1 MSEKINIE
9 SIADYKV
16 EEAVR
21 RLSVN
26 ISNSYSNIKTI
37 LVTSVAGKEGKSFVS
52 LQLAR
57 VLAGRGYKVIYVNGD
72 SRSKLSPQVGLTDY
86 MEETTDIAKII
97 YETNYKNLSIIPTGK
112 KLVMMDEILLEKLLR
127 EISNSYDYVI
137 VDSPSLGEVSDG
149 IVIGKF
155 CEGVLLVVEPEIV
168 PEKKIVSV
176 KEELERSGCKILGV
190 VLNKELN

>member
-26 ISNSYSNIKTI
+26 ISNSYSDVKAI

-57 VLAGRGYKVIYVNGD
+57 VLAGRGNKVIYVNGD
-72 SRSKLSPQVGLTDY
+72 TRSELSSQAGLADY
-86 MEETTDIAKII
+86 MEETVDIAKII
-97 YETNYKNLSIIPTGK
+97 YETNCKNLSIIPAGK
-112 KLVMMDEILLEKLLR
+112 KQAMIDEVLLEKLVG
-127 EISNSYDYVI
+127 EIKDTYDYVI

-155 CEGVLLVVEPEIV
+155 CDGVLLVVEPEIV

-190 VLNKELN
+190 VLNKEMN

>member
-1 MSEKINIE
+1 MSEIINIE

-26 ISNSYSNIKTI
+26 ISNSYSDVKSI

-52 LQLAR
+52 LQFAR
-57 VLAGRGYKVIYVNGD
+57 VLAGRGNKVIYINGD
-72 SRSKLSPQVGLTDY
+72 IRSELSSQSGLADY
-86 MEETTDIAKII
+86 MDETADIKKII
-97 YETNYKNLSIIPTGK
+97 YESNCKNLSIIPSGK
-112 KLVMMDEILLEKLLR
+112 KKVMIGEVLLEKLLR
-127 EISNSYDYVI
+127 EVKEAYDYVI

-149 IVIGKF
+149 IVIGKL
-155 CEGVLLVVEPEIV
+155 CDGVLLVVEPEIV
-168 PEKKIVSV
+168 PEKKLLGV

-190 VLNKELN
+190 VLNKEMN

>member
-9 SIADYKV
+9 AIADYKV

-26 ISNSYSNIKTI
+26 ISNSYSDVKVI

-52 LQLAR
+52 IQFAR
-57 VLAGRGYKVIYVNGD
+57 ILAGRGNKVIYVNGD
-72 SRSKLSPQVGLTDY
+72 TRSEVSSQTGLTDV
-86 MEETTDIAKII
+86 MAGRTDIEKII
-97 YETNYKNLSIIPTGK
+97 YGTNCKNLSIIPAGTEK
-112 KLVMMDEILLEKLLR
+112 TVIDEVVLEQLLG
-127 EISNSYDYVI
+127 EIKASYDYVI
-137 VDSPSLGEVSDG
+137 IDSPSLGEVSDG

-155 CEGVLLVVEPEIV
+155 CDGVLLVVEPEIV
-168 PEKKIVSV
+168 PQKKLVSV

-190 VLNKELN
+190 VLNKEMK